1 MDEKIIREI
10 TEIVGKEN
18 VQASL
23 EDRKCY
29 SYDGR
34 VDGAIPDLIVYP
46 ASAEDV
52 SRILVL
58 ANKYRFPVIPRGAGS
73 GLTGG
78 SVPVNGGVI
87 SPLLEWTAFWRL
99 TRRI

>member
-1 MDEKIIREI
+1 MDNRIVGEIIG
-10 TEIVGKEN
+10 IVGKEN
-18 VQASL
+18 VLASL

-34 VDGAIPDLIVYP
+34 VDGAIPDLIVLP

-78 SVPVNGGVI
+78 SVPINGV
-87 SPLLEWTAFWRL
+87 
-99 TRRI
+99 